1 MIKKLSLSTALAVA
15 TVGIGAFTQSAQ
27 AIVLWNWSFATEAGT
42 FETDGEFSDTSG
54 PFTFTIDPDSFEVT
68 SSTEAGAIGA
78 DYFAGQPD
86 IGFQWDGTQAT
97 QFFRSSGTFTNG
109 ANLSTPGFEFSYAFF
124 PGSSSLTDVD
134 ENTVASGPETLTPVE
149 PSSTSVPEP
158 STIIS
163 LAMVGGSLL
172 LSKRVKRG

>member
-1 MIKKLSLSTALAVA
+1 M
-15 TVGIGAFTQSAQ
+15 
-27 AIVLWNWSFATEAGT
+27 
-42 FETDGEFSDTSG
+42 
-54 PFTFTIDPDSFEVT
+54 T
-68 SSTEAGAIGA
+68 SSTEAATIGA
-78 DYFAGQPD
+78 DYIASQPD
-86 IGFQWDGTQAT
+86 IGFQWDGTEVT

-109 ANLSTPGFEFSYAFF
+109 AGLFTSGFEFGYSFV
-124 PGSSSLTDVD
+124 PGFSSLRDDD
-134 ENTVASGPETLTPVE
+134 EDTVVSGPETLTPVE